1 MIEYFEYY
9 QLHLTDGKIITGLT
23 EEEAKIRRE
32 SGLSPEEF
40 LVGPYTGMRNKEDE
54 KEQA

>member
-1 MIEYFEYY
+1 MIEYFTYY
-9 QLHLTDGKIITGLT
+9 QLHLSDGKIITGLT

-32 SGLSPEEF
+32 AGLSPEEF